1 MNILQHTV
9 SDKITF
15 KGIGLHTGAE
25 VRVDIL
31 PAPEDTGI
39 VFVRKDKDPNY
50 FIEAN
55 AQNIVNTLAATT
67 IGKNGITIS
76 TIEHLMAAIYGIE
89 IDNAIIQV
97 EGPEI
102 PALDGSAGI
111 FVKKIKEIGLKEQKK
126 PRRFLKILQT
136 ISIEDDDKFIMVE
149 PYDSFGVDVE
159 IQFTHSVI
167 GRQRYTCKHITSEEF
182 ERNISKART
191 FGFLSQV
198 AEMRKNG
205 LARGGSEK
213 NAIVIGDTGVLN
225 SEGLRFKNEM
235 ARHKALDLIGDL
247 ALLGGPLLAKI
258 TAKKNGHEL
267 HRRLMLELITKKDA
281 MKYVS
286 FEALPQIDNDWIWE
300 SQAVAAAF

>member
-1 MNILQHTV
+1 MKILQHTV

-25 VRVDIL
+25 VKIDIL

-39 VFVRKDKDPNY
+39 SFVKKEKDQKY
-50 FIEAN
+50 IIKATVE
-55 AQNIVNTLAATT
+55 NIVSTLAATT
-67 IGKNGITIS
+67 IGKNGTTIS
-76 TIEHLMAAIYGIE
+76 TVEHLMAALYGLE
-89 IDNAIIQV
+89 IDNAIIV
-97 EGPEI
+97 VNGPEI
-102 PALDGSAGI
+102 PALDGSAGV
-111 FVKKIKEIGLKEQKK
+111 FVKKIKEVGLVQQQK
-126 PRRFLKILQT
+126 PRHFIRILKT
-136 ISIEDDDKFIMVE
+136 IQIEDGDRYIRIE
-149 PYDSFGVDVE
+149 PYDNFAINVE
-159 IQFTHSVI
+159 IQFAHSVI
-167 GRQRYTCKHITSEEF
+167 GKQQYICNNITSEEF

-213 NAIVIGDTGVLN
+213 NAIVIGDSGILN

-258 TAKKNGHEL
+258 TARKNGHEL
-267 HRRLMLELITKKDA
+267 HRKLMMKLINTDDAFKIISLE
-281 MKYVS
+281 S
-286 FEALPQIDNDWIWE
+286 PFHIDNEWIWRD
-300 SQAVAAAF
+300 QAVAAVV